1 MVRIPMCDRTQVS
14 KFSEVRLNLMF
25 TKGFRITVS
34 LLLFLPVGLLAQ
46 DEPKQKNAK
55 QFAELS
61 YGLNSKT
68 SVLSAGYYRTWTLS
82 KSKKIWKNI
91 YLGSGLRLNG
101 FGGKNVYFVSS
112 RPQLYKTKDEDSIR
126 APAPAIYSINTFLN
140 LGYNFTSKW
149 QAGFDIDVF
158 GFSFGPNGSPTFIS
172 NGQEQVAEVNPTK
185 INVLGVNANN
195 FGSLL
200 SNIYVR
206 YQFTTKWGARLTY
219 QKSYAEI
226 TTEEVLQTEP
236 GINQRFR
243 YVGRLIGLGVSYHF

>member
-1 MVRIPMCDRTQVS
+1 MKYAFTLLVVFTFLLTQKVTAQENKS
-14 KFSEVRLNLMF
+14 SRLA
-25 TKGFRITVS
+25 S
-34 LLLFLPVGLLAQ
+34 SY
-46 DEPKQKNAK
+46 
-55 QFAELS
+55 AELGF
-61 YGLNSKT
+61 GLNGT
-68 SVLSAGYYRTWTLS
+68 ANVLSAGFYRTWTLS
-82 KSKKIWKNI
+82 KSKFFWKNI
-91 YLGSGLRLNG
+91 YLGSGFRLNG

-243 YVGRLIGLGVSYHF
+243 YVGRLIGLGVSYHFK